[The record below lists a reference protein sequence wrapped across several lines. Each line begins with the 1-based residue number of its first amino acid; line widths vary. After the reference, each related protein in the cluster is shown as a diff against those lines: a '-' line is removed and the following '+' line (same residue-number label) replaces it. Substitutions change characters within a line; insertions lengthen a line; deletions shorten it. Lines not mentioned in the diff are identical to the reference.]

1 MIIEIKKQEKFEL
14 EANVEDVLFIEILR
28 NILISK
34 EAIIIPTIS
43 KKKDKYSN
51 IKILF
56 KYKDIHIELNLD
68 NLFEVKYLSKLY
80 ILDEKQVRLV
90 AYLLK
95 FKISHKI
102 IKMFFSINCD
112 FYKIN
117 LKENQLLEYSNIF
130 EIYDLKL
137 YKVIPQLKK
146 TKEEVA
152 IKKEVKIFD
161 LLTECNK
168 QFIACKK
175 PKIKLI
181 KTTNDFF
188 NDIHSMNGIGLH
200 NDIYSTNRI
209 ELHEKTNFGTLGQSI
224 GVIENNF
231 EVEFCE
237 SNNFNKYFKKRVKLK
252 EVNNLNQ
259 EINSLVLWDIE
270 NINYFNDF
278 SIISRFVK
286 KDNQLK
292 VVSFNEKFKIFN
304 RNKIDFLL
312 NKLKKRKWI
321 INETNKIAD
330 NDLINTF
337 KKYKDKINEL
347 VIISNDSDFK
357 DILFEANNLN
367 IKTIVIYRNNNK
379 KHNNW
384 YLNAKEVVNL
394 NNF

>member
-1 MIIEIKKQEKFEL
+1 MLIEIKKQEKFNL
-14 EANVEDVLFIEILR
+14 ESNIEDNLLTEILK

-34 EAIIIPTIS
+34 EAIIIPKIS
-43 KKKDKYSN
+43 KKKDRYSN
-51 IKILF
+51 IKVLF
-56 KYKDIHIELNLD
+56 KYKNINIELNLD
-68 NLFEVKYLSKLY
+68 NLFEIKYLSNIY
-80 ILDEKQVRLV
+80 ILNEKQVRLV

-95 FKISHKI
+95 FKISHKV

-137 YKVIPQLKK
+137 YKVVPQLKK
-146 TKEEVA
+146 TEKLVETNKE
-152 IKKEVKIFD
+152 KYNTKR
-161 LLTECNK
+161 
-168 QFIACKK
+168 
-175 PKIKLI
+175 KLI
-181 KTTNDFF
+181 IEKTNDFF
-188 NDIHSMNGIGLH
+188 
-200 NDIYSTNRI
+200 
-209 ELHEKTNFGTLGQSI
+209 EKTNFGTLGQSI

-231 EVEFCE
+231 EVEFCK

-286 KDNQLK
+286 KENQLK

-379 KHNNW
+379 KHNDW
-384 YLNAKEVVNL
+384 YLNAKEVINL

>member
-1 MIIEIKKQEKFEL
+1 MLIEIKKQEKFEL
-14 EANVEDVLFIEILR
+14 EANVEEVLFIEILR

-34 EAIIIPTIS
+34 EAIIIPIIS
-43 KKKDKYSN
+43 KKKNKYSN
-51 IKILF
+51 IKVLF
-56 KYKDIHIELNLD
+56 KYKDINIELNLD
-68 NLFEVKYLSKLY
+68 NLFEIKYLSNVY
-80 ILDEKQVRLV
+80 ILNEEQVRLV
-90 AYLLK
+90 GYLLK

-112 FYKIN
+112 FYKISF
-117 LKENQLLEYSNIF
+117 KKNQLLEYSNIF

-137 YKVIPQLKK
+137 YKVVPQLKK
-146 TKEEVA
+146 TEKLVETNKE
-152 IKKEVKIFD
+152 KYNTKR
-161 LLTECNK
+161 
-168 QFIACKK
+168 
-175 PKIKLI
+175 KLI
-181 KTTNDFF
+181 IEKTNDFF
-188 NDIHSMNGIGLH
+188 
-200 NDIYSTNRI
+200 
-209 ELHEKTNFGTLGQSI
+209 EKTNFGTLGQSI

-231 EVEFCE
+231 EVEFCK

-286 KDNQLK
+286 KENQLK

>member
-1 MIIEIKKQEKFEL
+1 MLIEIKKQEKFEL
-14 EANVEDVLFIEILR
+14 EANVEEVLFIEILR

-34 EAIIIPTIS
+34 EVVIIPTIS
-43 KKKDKYSN
+43 KKKNKYSN
-51 IKILF
+51 IKVLF
-56 KYKDIHIELNLD
+56 KYKDINIELNLD
-68 NLFEVKYLSKLY
+68 NLFEIKYLSNVY
-80 ILDEKQVRLV
+80 ILNEEQVRLV

-130 EIYDLKL
+130 EIYDLNL
-137 YKVIPQLKK
+137 YKTIPQLKK
-146 TKEEVA
+146 TEKLVETNKEIFYQNATSNPLLV
-152 IKKEVKIFD
+152 KKKHNE
-161 LLTECNK
+161 
-168 QFIACKK
+168 
-175 PKIKLI
+175 PKRKLI
-181 KTTNDFF
+181 IEKTNDFF
-188 NDIHSMNGIGLH
+188 
-200 NDIYSTNRI
+200 
-209 ELHEKTNFGTLGQSI
+209 EKTNFGTLGQSI

-231 EVEFCE
+231 EVEFCK

-286 KDNQLK
+286 KENQLK

-379 KHNNW
+379 KHNDW
-384 YLNAKEVVNL
+384 YLNAKEVINL

>member
-14 EANVEDVLFIEILR
+14 EANVEEVLFIEILR

-34 EAIIIPTIS
+34 EVVIIPTIS
-43 KKKDKYSN
+43 KKKDRYSN
-51 IKILF
+51 IKVLF
-56 KYKDIHIELNLD
+56 KYKDINIELNLD
-68 NLFEVKYLSKLY
+68 NLFEIKYLSNVY
-80 ILDEKQVRLV
+80 ILNEEQVRLV
-90 AYLLK
+90 GYLLK

-137 YKVIPQLKK
+137 YKVVPQLKK
-146 TKEEVA
+146 TEKLVETNKE
-152 IKKEVKIFD
+152 KYNTKR
-161 LLTECNK
+161 
-168 QFIACKK
+168 
-175 PKIKLI
+175 KLI
-181 KTTNDFF
+181 IEKTNDFF
-188 NDIHSMNGIGLH
+188 
-200 NDIYSTNRI
+200 
-209 ELHEKTNFGTLGQSI
+209 EKTNFGTLGQSI

-231 EVEFCE
+231 EVEFCK

-286 KDNQLK
+286 KENQLK

-384 YLNAKEVVNL
+384 YLNAKEVINL

>member
-1 MIIEIKKQEKFEL
+1 MIIEIKKQEKFNL
-14 EANVEDVLFIEILR
+14 ESNVEDVLFIEILR

-43 KKKDKYSN
+43 KKKNKYSN
-51 IKILF
+51 IKVLF
-56 KYKDIHIELNLD
+56 KYKDINIELNLD
-68 NLFEVKYLSKLY
+68 NLFEIKYLSNVY
-80 ILDEKQVRLV
+80 ILNEEQVRLV
-90 AYLLK
+90 GYLLK

-137 YKVIPQLKK
+137 YKVVPQLKK
-146 TKEEVA
+146 TEKLVETNKE
-152 IKKEVKIFD
+152 KYNTKR
-161 LLTECNK
+161 
-168 QFIACKK
+168 
-175 PKIKLI
+175 KLI
-181 KTTNDFF
+181 IEKTNDFF
-188 NDIHSMNGIGLH
+188 
-200 NDIYSTNRI
+200 
-209 ELHEKTNFGTLGQSI
+209 EKTNFGTLGQSI

-231 EVEFCE
+231 EVEFCK

-286 KDNQLK
+286 KENQLK

-321 INETNKIAD
+321 INETNKSAD

-357 DILFEANNLN
+357 DILFEANNLK

-379 KHNNW
+379 KHNDW
-384 YLNAKEVVNL
+384 YLNAKEVINL

>member
-1 MIIEIKKQEKFEL
+1 MIIEIKKQEKFNL
-14 EANVEDVLFIEILR
+14 ESNVEDNLLTEILK

-34 EAIIIPTIS
+34 EAIIIPRIS
-43 KKKDKYSN
+43 KKKDRYSN
-51 IKILF
+51 IKVLF
-56 KYKDIHIELNLD
+56 KYKDINIELNLD
-68 NLFEVKYLSKLY
+68 NLFEIKYLSNIY
-80 ILDEKQVRLV
+80 ILNEKQVILV

-112 FYKIN
+112 FYKISFKKN
-117 LKENQLLEYSNIF
+117 ELLEYNNIF
-130 EIYDLKL
+130 EIYDLNL
-137 YKVIPQLKK
+137 YKVVPQLKK
-146 TKEEVA
+146 TEKLVETNKE
-152 IKKEVKIFD
+152 KYNTKR
-161 LLTECNK
+161 
-168 QFIACKK
+168 
-175 PKIKLI
+175 KLI
-181 KTTNDFF
+181 IEKTNDFF
-188 NDIHSMNGIGLH
+188 
-200 NDIYSTNRI
+200 
-209 ELHEKTNFGTLGQSI
+209 EKTNFGTLGQSI

-231 EVEFCE
+231 EVEICE

-286 KDNQLK
+286 KENQLK

-384 YLNAKEVVNL
+384 YLNAKEVINL
-394 NNF
+394 NSF

>member
-188 NDIHSMNGIGLH
+188 ERTD
-200 NDIYSTNRI
+200 
-209 ELHEKTNFGTLGQSI
+209 FGTLGQSI

-384 YLNAKEVVNL
+384 YLNAKEVINL

>member
-1 MIIEIKKQEKFEL
+1 MLIEIKKQEKFEL
-14 EANVEDVLFIEILR
+14 EANVEEVLFIEILR

-34 EAIIIPTIS
+34 EAIIIPIIS
-43 KKKDKYSN
+43 KKKNKYSN
-51 IKILF
+51 IKVLF
-56 KYKDIHIELNLD
+56 KYKDINIELNLD
-68 NLFEVKYLSKLY
+68 NLFEIKYLSNVY
-80 ILDEKQVRLV
+80 ILNEEQVRLV
-90 AYLLK
+90 GYLLK

-117 LKENQLLEYSNIF
+117 LKENQLLEYSNVF

-137 YKVIPQLKK
+137 YKVVPQLKK
-146 TKEEVA
+146 TEKLVETNKE
-152 IKKEVKIFD
+152 KYNTKR
-161 LLTECNK
+161 
-168 QFIACKK
+168 
-175 PKIKLI
+175 KLI
-181 KTTNDFF
+181 IEKTNDFF
-188 NDIHSMNGIGLH
+188 
-200 NDIYSTNRI
+200 
-209 ELHEKTNFGTLGQSI
+209 EKTNFGTLGQSI

-231 EVEFCE
+231 EVEFCK

-286 KDNQLK
+286 KENQLK

-379 KHNNW
+379 KHNDW
-384 YLNAKEVVNL
+384 YLNAKEVINL